1 MKQVTDR
8 QHQIRDQWTAVYEGA
23 GQALGWIANTR
34 SKSTPRLD
42 SEADSLNLRLRQAR
56 NQARTLQR
64 VATRPMT
71 VGFFGLS
78 QAGKSYLISALAAG
92 VDGQLITNYGG
103 QEIDFIAHVNPPGGG
118 KEATGLV
125 TRFSPTA
132 QAGPADFPIE
142 LQLFREIELAKLFTN
157 TYFNDFDQTRVD
169 YRLDEDRIRTL
180 LARFEGRDAQAPA
193 SSNGVDADNVVEL
206 YDYVRNNYRN
216 QVAALETSYWPQVM
230 RLAPV
235 LNSDERAA
243 LFSILWGEQDAL
255 TQAYR
260 ALAQAL
266 NALGHAERAYA
277 PLSALVQPDGQGGYR
292 QDGSI
297 MNVDTLERLGT
308 ARDTP
313 MQVRPVALSASGEAT
328 LGNPV
333 SISTA
338 QLTALTAELTF
349 PLIQAPA
356 RAAAQAV
363 DLLDFPGY
371 RGRLKIT
378 DMAAAGQDGSNP
390 ISQLILRSKVSY
402 LFERYT
408 DDQEMNGLVLC
419 TSGIKQSD
427 VNDVGP
433 VLTRWIEKTQ
443 GLDAAERSRRVPGL
457 MWAITMMD
465 RRLEDV
471 VKLPANALPESW
483 SGLIQ
488 MCMTERFKQFDWLHQ
503 WTPDTP
509 FNNTFLLRKPGMEA
523 SFLEEDANHRETGIR
538 TGFED
543 RLDTAAAAYRDNA
556 AIQRHIGA
564 PVDTWNAL
572 MALNDG
578 GLSRLG
584 DHLEKIAPLDFKLE
598 RLEEQLHSVLDEL
611 VTKKLGSWLHQGGAG
626 AGDQKRLK
634 AEALVTE
641 LAPKTPVLS
650 ELLHALQPDQQAL
663 REIYL
668 NGATEDDTASEQE
681 DGADTSSAA
690 AGQPAGG
697 SPGLSS
703 PFAAPAAGLSS
714 PFAAKPAGLASPF
727 AASATA
733 APAQAVERQSLDHQ
747 YARLVFKSWISH
759 LRQFPQRSVQLHL
772 LGLPK
777 TLVDDLV
784 DEIITAASR
793 LHLEDTLKTVFL
805 QRAQSGTRRD
815 QLAARRAL
823 AASLLLGDFLADLGS
838 ASLPEDR
845 QPENLWA
852 QGQKAFTPVPEIP
865 SGHLPSLPPQALD
878 QALAFAQRWL
888 SALYAAIIENAGHSA
903 GSEISVV
910 QNTALIQ
917 VIGTFPAAGVS
928 HAA

>member
-1 MKQVTDR
+1 MKQATDR
-8 QHQIRDQWTAVYEGA
+8 QNQLRDQWTAVYQGA
-23 GQALGWIANTR
+23 GQALDWIARTR
-34 SKSTPRLD
+34 GKDTPRLE

-56 NQARTLQR
+56 NQARTLRR

-92 VDGQLITNYGG
+92 DDGHLITRYGD

-132 QAGPADFPIE
+132 QAGPADYPIE
-142 LQLFREIELAKLFTN
+142 LQLFREIELAKLLTN
-157 TYFNDFDQTRVD
+157 AYFNDFDQTRVD
-169 YRLDEDRIRTL
+169 YSIDETRIRAL
-180 LARFEGRDAQAPA
+180 LARFEGRDVKAPA

-216 QVAALETSYWPQVM
+216 QVTALEAGYWPQAM
-230 RLAPV
+230 RLAPA
-235 LNSDERAA
+235 LDSDDRAT

-255 TQAYR
+255 TRAYR
-260 ALAQAL
+260 TLAQAL
-266 NALGHAERAYA
+266 RLLGHAERVYA
-277 PLSALVQPDGQGGYR
+277 PLAALIQPDGDGGYR
-292 QDGSI
+292 QSNSI
-297 MNVDTLERLGT
+297 MNVDTLEKLGHP
-308 ARDTP
+308 DDSP
-313 MQVRPVALSASGEAT
+313 LQVRPAQVSASGEAT

-349 PLIQAPA
+349 PLINAPA

-371 RGRLKIT
+371 RGRLSIT
-378 DMAAAGQDGSNP
+378 NIESAGKDGSNP

-419 TSGIKQSD
+419 TSAIKQSD

-443 GLDAAERSRRVPGL
+443 GLDPAERSRRIPGL

-471 VKLPANALPESW
+471 VKLAANALPESW
-483 SGLIQ
+483 DGLVK
-488 MCMTERFKQFDWLHQ
+488 MCMTERFKQFDWLHE
-503 WTPDTP
+503 WATGTP
-509 FNNTFLLRKPGMEA
+509 FHNTFLLRKPGMEA
-523 SFLEEDANHRETGIR
+523 SFLEEDDDHHETGIR

-543 RLDTAAAAYRDNA
+543 RLETVADIYRDNPS
-556 AIQRHIGA
+556 IQRHIGA
-564 PVDTWNAL
+564 PAEAWTAL

-584 DHLEKIAPLDFKLE
+584 DHLEKIAPLDFKLD
-598 RLEEQLHSVLDEL
+598 RLQEQLHGILDEL
-611 VTKKLGSWLHQGGAG
+611 VTRKLGSWLHQGGAG
-626 AGDQKRLK
+626 AGEQKRQK
-634 AEALVTE
+634 AQALVEAL
-641 LAPKTPVLS
+641 LQIPALS
-650 ELLHALQPDQQAL
+650 ELLHALRPDEQAL

-668 NGATEDDTASEQE
+668 NGATGSETQEGIE
-681 DGADTSSAA
+681 DGTDA
-690 AGQPAGG
+690 
-697 SPGLSS
+697 
-703 PFAAPAAGLSS
+703 AAPAPGVSPVPPGQGLSN

-727 AASATA
+727 ASPAATA
-733 APAQAVERQSLDHQ
+733 PKAPERQSLDHQ
-747 YARLVFKSWISH
+747 YAHLVFKSWIGH

-772 LGLPK
+772 AGLSK
-777 TLVDDLV
+777 AAADDLI
-784 DEIITAASR
+784 DELITTASR
-793 LHLEDTLKTVFL
+793 LNLEGRLQGVFL

-838 ASLPEDR
+838 SGLPEDR
-845 QPENLWA
+845 QPDSLWA
-852 QGQKAFTPVPEIP
+852 PGQRAFVPVPEIP
-865 SGHLPSLPPQALD
+865 SGQLPTLPPQALD
-878 QALAFAQRWL
+878 QARTFTQSWL
-888 SALYAAIIENAGHSA
+888 SALYHATIENAGHSA
-903 GSEISVV
+903 GSEISVA
-910 QNTALIQ
+910 QNAALIQ
-917 VIGTFPAAGVS
+917 VIGTFPASGAS